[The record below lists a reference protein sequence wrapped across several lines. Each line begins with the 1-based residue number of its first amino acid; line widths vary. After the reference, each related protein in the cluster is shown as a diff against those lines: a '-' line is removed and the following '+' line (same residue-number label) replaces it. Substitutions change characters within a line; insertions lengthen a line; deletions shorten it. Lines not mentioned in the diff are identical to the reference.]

1 MVRMN
6 ASCKAVWLIFFLI
19 PIVLDAVSWAGEY
32 AGAEQCKECHAK
44 EYDQW
49 KESGHANILF
59 RVDDSVGPSF
69 GFPEG
74 HDKMTISYII
84 GGFKWKALF
93 LDKNG
98 YVITSTSTG
107 GGKNQYNIQSAQ
119 WVEYLLGQG
128 IPYYSCGGCHTTGY
142 SPEGHQ
148 NGLEGI
154 RGTWKFDG
162 VQCEVCHGP
171 GGNHVRS
178 NLKSDIMVDR
188 TVCLKCHGTEPRDAI
203 PMNGVFLSQYTEANQ
218 LLASKK
224 RDFACSDCHN
234 PHARAEESIKQGC
247 VECHEDKKAEYTGS
261 LMDKVGV
268 TCMDCHMP
276 PAGIIAEG
284 DRESFR
290 GDFKSHLFH
299 IDYRK
304 EFPRAVT
311 NGIRLNPGYL
321 TVDYACM
328 RCHQTYENRSWA
340 VRYSMFV
347 HSITVTTDVKIKRFQ
362 IIFCSIG
369 FFFALLAFL
378 AALSLKNWLWP
389 KLDKKKMLAIHRN
402 CAWIAF
408 YIWWFMSAMSIY
420 FLFPFDEPARVLNL
434 GWFLI
439 HLIGGIFGL
448 AFYIGKVLTVRIFR
462 KGWQWQGV
470 FFGIGLFVFWLID
483 FLTVLLRT
491 SLQGELPSLLF

>member
-1 MVRMN
+1 MVRTN
-6 ASCKAVWLIFFLI
+6 APCKALWLIFFLV
-19 PIVLDAVSWAGEY
+19 PIVLHAVSWAEEY
-32 AGAEQCKECHAK
+32 TGAEECKACHAK
-44 EYDQW
+44 EYDEWQG
-49 KESGHANILF
+49 SGHARILS
-59 RVDDSVGPSF
+59 RVDGSVARAVSLA
-69 GFPEG
+69 EEY
-74 HDKMTISYII
+74 DEETISYII

-98 YVITSTSTG
+98 YIITSTPTD
-107 GGKNQYNIQSAQ
+107 GKKTQYNIRSGE
-119 WVEYLLGQG
+119 WVNYLPEQEL
-128 IPYYSCGGCHTTGY
+128 PHYNCGECHTTGY

-171 GGNHVRS
+171 GGTHVRS
-178 NLKSDIMVDR
+178 NVRSDIKVEKNIC
-188 TVCLKCHGTEPRDAI
+188 VNCHGTKPLDVI
-203 PMNGVFLSQYTEANQ
+203 PMTSVFLSPYTEANQ

-247 VECHEDKKAEYTGS
+247 AECHEDKKAEYTGS

-276 PAGIIAEG
+276 PAGMIAEG
-284 DRESFR
+284 DGDSFS

-304 EFPRAVT
+304 DFPTVIS
-311 NGIRLNPGYL
+311 NGILLNPGYL

-347 HSITVTTDVKIKRFQ
+347 HSITVTTDIKIKRFQ
-362 IIFCSIG
+362 TIFCGIG

-389 KLDKKKMLAIHRN
+389 NLDKKKMLATHRN

-408 YIWWFMSAMSIY
+408 FIWWFMSAMSVY

-434 GWFLI
+434 GWFLV

-448 AFYIGKVLTVRIFR
+448 TFYIGKVLTVRIFR
-462 KGWQWQGV
+462 KGWLWQGA
-470 FFGIGLFVFWLID
+470 FWGIGLFVFWLID
-483 FLTVLLRT
+483 FVTVLFRT
-491 SLQGELPSLLF
+491 PLYGELSSLLF